1 DELEQA
7 RNANISTDVREK
19 LLKAAL
25 GLTRDEAEKVYRK
38 ARVMTGRLTEDE
50 VDIVLSEK
58 KQLIRRNGI
67 LEYIDVDETINSV
80 GGLEEL
86 KHWLHQRSN
95 AFTERAREYG
105 LPQPKGMLILGVP
118 GCGKSLIAKTT
129 ARLWGLPL
137 LRLDLGRVYDGS
149 MVGRSEANLR
159 SALRTAESISPAVL
173 FIDEI
178 DKAFAGTTGSS
189 DSDGGTSSRIFG
201 TFLTWMQE
209 KTSPVFVMATA
220 NRVERLPSEFLRKGR
235 FDEIFFVDLP
245 NAEERKEIFQ
255 IHLQKRRRDITRFDL
270 DQLTKVCDGFSGAE
284 IEQGLI
290 SAMYEA
296 FAQGREFTQ
305 LDIIAAIR
313 ATLPLSKTMHEQVT
327 ALRDWA
333 RQRARPAAASV
344 AEYQRMEF

>member
-1 DELEQA
+1 
-7 RNANISTDVREK
+7 
-19 LLKAAL
+19 
-25 GLTRDEAEKVYRK
+25 
-38 ARVMTGRLTEDE
+38 
-50 VDIVLSEK
+50 
-58 KQLIRRNGI
+58 
-67 LEYIDVDETINSV
+67 
-80 GGLEEL
+80 
-86 KHWLHQRSN
+86 
-95 AFTERAREYG
+95 
-105 LPQPKGMLILGVP
+105 
-118 GCGKSLIAKTT
+118 
-129 ARLWGLPL
+129 
-137 LRLDLGRVYDGS
+137 
-149 MVGRSEANLR
+149 
-159 SALRTAESISPAVL
+159 
-173 FIDEI
+173 
-178 DKAFAGTTGSS
+178 
-189 DSDGGTSSRIFG
+189 RIFG

-220 NRVERLPSEFLRKGR
+220 NRVERLPGEFLRKGR

-245 NAEERKEIFQ
+245 NAEERQEIFQ

-270 DQLTKVCDGFSGAE
+270 DQLTKVCEGFSGAE